1 MNISIK
7 INKKQSTDQKVKKT
21 SDLFLHHYERG
32 LARKDKLRKTGRIEK
47 FR

>member
-7 INKKQSTDQKVKKT
+7 TNKKQSPDKKVKKT

>member
-7 INKKQSTDQKVKKT
+7 ANKKQPTDQKVKKR